1 MTFADKAGEYC
12 RLHSIPMST
21 SMAIAE
27 FAISLDM
34 PSESVDPASLTTIE
48 DFEGVIIPIIERF
61 DETTLEAIRHM
72 AHDLV
77 PIVKALEASPID
89 KVYKD
94 ALLVKFSKRLDDLST
109 SIDGMEW
116 I

>member
-12 RLHSIPMST
+12 RLHNIPMLT

-27 FAISLDM
+27 FAIWLDQ
-34 PSESVDPASLTTIE
+34 PSEPVDPASLTTIE
-48 DFEGVIIPIIERF
+48 EFEAAIMPIIDRF
-61 DETTLEAIRHM
+61 GETTLEATKQM

-77 PIVKALEASPID
+77 PIVKALEASLID

-94 ALLVKFSKRLDDLST
+94 ALLVKFSKRMDDLST
-109 SIDGMEW
+109 SIDGLDL